1 MRHDS
6 FTDNIHGF
14 KQEKNEKKSSNG
26 PPFGWFSM
34 EK

>member
-6 FTDNIHGF
+6 FTDNIYGF

-26 PPFGWFSM
+26 PPFG
-34 EK
+34 